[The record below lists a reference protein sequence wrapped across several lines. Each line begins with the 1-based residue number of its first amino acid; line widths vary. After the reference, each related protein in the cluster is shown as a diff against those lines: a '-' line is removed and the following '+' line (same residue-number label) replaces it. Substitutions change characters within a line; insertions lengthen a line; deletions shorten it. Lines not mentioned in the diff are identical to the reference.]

1 MEQFT
6 RHGDYLDMEL
16 SPDGKH
22 VFARVRVEGLVA
34 ILFIE
39 TKTMNVVGGVRPP
52 NKGQIHSAEWINNER
67 IVYQLQEKQSRYDA
81 PVATG
86 ELFAINIDGSRSTI
100 LFGYRA
106 GNAETG
112 SRISNREDVRASAE
126 ILSYLPEDDKY
137 ILVAEYPWTL
147 IGNTLYDDRKKNP
160 NIVRLNVYTGTR
172 RRVETIP
179 FPGAKVFATQNGDIK
194 FARWIDETNT
204 LNTASRKSED
214 DEWTPF
220 EVDGIP
226 DFVPIA
232 LSNDG
237 TKVFAYGDMTDK
249 ELNTIYQLDLETQ
262 EVSKLFGDITTD
274 IFDINWDPALNMP
287 VVGMSYPGK
296 VQYSYAPVES
306 ETASLHKRLIPAFGS
321 QKVSIPSQSK
331 NGEILL
337 LRIDSDVNPG
347 EYYLFNTKTNGAE
360 FIWANRSWIDPRI
373 LSAKQPISFE
383 TEDGLTVHGYVTLP
397 QGTTAEDKLPMVVM
411 LHGGP
416 HGVYDRWE
424 CDTESQLLANRGY
437 AVLQVNFR
445 GSGGYGD
452 AYLRAGYREWGG
464 KMIQDILD
472 ATEYTVANFPID
484 RDRMCTYGASYGG
497 YAAVMATVRA
507 PDMYKCAIGY
517 VGLYDLSFAYTDS
530 DITRSLGGQAYLERV
545 IGTDPEELAA
555 NSPVNFTDKIKAN
568 IMLIHGER
576 DARVSV
582 ENSEV
587 LKERL
592 EANGKEVPYL
602 NFSRAGHGVFD
613 ESGRYELYTAM
624 VEFFNENIGK

>member
-1 MEQFT
+1 
-6 RHGDYLDMEL
+6 
-16 SPDGKH
+16 
-22 VFARVRVEGLVA
+22 
-34 ILFIE
+34 
-39 TKTMNVVGGVRPP
+39 
-52 NKGQIHSAEWINNER
+52 
-67 IVYQLQEKQSRYDA
+67 
-81 PVATG
+81 
-86 ELFAINIDGSRSTI
+86 
-100 LFGYRA
+100 
-106 GNAETG
+106 
-112 SRISNREDVRASAE
+112 
-126 ILSYLPEDDKY
+126 
-137 ILVAEYPWTL
+137 
-147 IGNTLYDDRKKNP
+147 
-160 NIVRLNVYTGTR
+160 
-172 RRVETIP
+172 
-179 FPGAKVFATQNGDIK
+179 
-194 FARWIDETNT
+194 
-204 LNTASRKSED
+204 
-214 DEWTPF
+214 
-220 EVDGIP
+220 
-226 DFVPIA
+226 
-232 LSNDG
+232 
-237 TKVFAYGDMTDK
+237 
-249 ELNTIYQLDLETQ
+249 
-262 EVSKLFGDITTD
+262 
-274 IFDINWDPALNMP
+274 
-287 VVGMSYPGK
+287 
-296 VQYSYAPVES
+296 
-306 ETASLHKRLIPAFGS
+306 
-321 QKVSIPSQSK
+321 
-331 NGEILL
+331 
-337 LRIDSDVNPG
+337 
-347 EYYLFNTKTNGAE
+347 
-360 FIWANRSWIDPRI
+360 
-373 LSAKQPISFE
+373 
-383 TEDGLTVHGYVTLP
+383 
-397 QGTTAEDKLPMVVM
+397 
-411 LHGGP
+411 
-416 HGVYDRWE
+416 
-424 CDTESQLLANRGY
+424 
-437 AVLQVNFR
+437 VLQVNFR